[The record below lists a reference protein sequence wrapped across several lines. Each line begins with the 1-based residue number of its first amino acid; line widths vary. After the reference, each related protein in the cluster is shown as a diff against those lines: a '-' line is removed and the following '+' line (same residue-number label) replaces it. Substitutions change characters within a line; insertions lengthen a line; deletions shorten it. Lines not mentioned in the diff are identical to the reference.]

1 MKRFSYII
9 ETIIILAIVIVLSL
23 FTGNPG
29 YIDIDFHPFYFL
41 ILLIT
46 ARYGSRKGSFSM
58 LISAIS
64 YIIIYLDQAGYTN
77 IQVLW
82 EKCYQPLAFVAF
94 WIFIGL
100 IIDIDKKK
108 IETLTREKRKQSKTL
123 LEKENEIKHLI
134 EINENISNELIVTDK
149 SFNILF
155 EKTKNLFSDDISTL
169 YNAAYDLLI
178 KTIQASKAYILYLD
192 GDRYIIASS
201 DNPVKDWRYYDAN
214 IQVIEQVRK
223 SHEFIRFDT
232 LDTHTITRNTPVF
245 VGPIIHQD
253 TDTLYGIIIVQE
265 LEFLNYNKNTYR
277 TFINLCKWLGEILY
291 FRTNHNLKIAP
302 VRSSIDFNF
311 LIAFGSSRDQIR
323 DIVKKCIYNTE

>member
-9 ETIIILAIVIVLSL
+9 ETIIIIAIVIALSIL
-23 FTGNPG
+23 TGNPG
-29 YIDIDFHPFYFL
+29 YINVDFHPFYFL

-46 ARYGSRKGSFSM
+46 TRYGYRKGSFSV
-58 LISAIS
+58 LISAIA
-64 YIIIYLDQAGYTN
+64 YIIIYLDQAGYTD

-82 EKCYQPLAFVAF
+82 EECYQPIAFVAF
-94 WIFIGL
+94 WMFIGL
-100 IIDIDKKK
+100 LIDIDKQK
-108 IETLTREKRKQSKTL
+108 IETLTKEKRRQSKIL
-123 LEKENEIKHLI
+123 MEQENEIKHLI
-134 EINENISNELIVTDK
+134 EINENISNELIVSDK

-201 DNPVKDWRYYDAN
+201 DDSVKDWRYYDAN
-214 IQVIEQVRK
+214 IQIIEQVRK

-232 LDTHTITRNTPVF
+232 LDTHTITSNTPVF
-245 VGPIIHQD
+245 VGPIIHQA
-253 TDTLYGIIIVQE
+253 TDTLYGLIIIQE
-265 LEFLNYNKNTYR
+265 LDFLNYNKNTYR

-291 FRTNHNLKIAP
+291 FRTNHNLTIAP
-302 VRSSIDFNF
+302 IKSSIEFNF
-311 LIAFGSSRDQIR
+311 LVAFGSSRDNIR
-323 DIVKKCIYNTE
+323 NIVKKCIYITE